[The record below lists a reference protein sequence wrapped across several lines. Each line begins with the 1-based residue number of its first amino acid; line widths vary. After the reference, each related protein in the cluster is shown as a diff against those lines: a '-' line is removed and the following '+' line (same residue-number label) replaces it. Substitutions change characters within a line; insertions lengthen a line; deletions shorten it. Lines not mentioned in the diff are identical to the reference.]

1 MRPSAVSSR
10 LAAGN
15 EPSLGASLRL
25 VFTNGGSGRVPI
37 ETVIKPILDTVLDA
51 VVVMAPAKAR
61 SAPGIIMPRT
71 SLAGGLKG
79 RLAAIRRTD
88 RPRVRSATLTSTELA
103 RFNRDGIAKVL
114 DTRLELSALRRDGSE
129 IPVELSITIVSREGR
144 DVFVGFLRDI
154 SQRRDTERQVEFR
167 LRESRLMLDLSE
179 RASGAEK
186 FETVLAAALDAICE
200 LADWPVGHAF
210 LVTEDDER
218 LQSAGWSTNA
228 QHIAPALVPA
238 TEGQLFAPGIGLP
251 GRVLESGQPMW
262 VTRVELDLNFPRR
275 GMGFESGFAFPVL
288 SGDRCIA
295 VLEFFSRDP
304 REPEPAL
311 LLSARAIGA
320 QIGRVYE
327 RKRGEELQALLL
339 AELNHRAKNIL
350 AVVRGIAHFSFGS
363 SKSLEEAQQTF
374 DRRLDLIAK
383 ANDILH
389 AQSGQ
394 SALLGDI
401 VHEATG
407 GCGVPSECLAV
418 TGARICVDSSTAM
431 MFSLAVHELCTNAVK
446 YGALSQEGGRIAID
460 WSPAEDP
467 SRFDFG
473 WAEFGATAIDP
484 PQSEGFGMRIL
495 KRGMELETGGRAE
508 VTYAA
513 PGFTYSLHG
522 ARHAG
527 IAADRAAA

>member
-1 MRPSAVSSR
+1 
-10 LAAGN
+10 
-15 EPSLGASLRL
+15 
-25 VFTNGGSGRVPI
+25 VPI

-51 VVVMAPAKAR
+51 VVVMDREGVIRAWNHHAEDIFGWTAEEAIGRDLGELIVPA
-61 SAPGIIMPRT
+61 
-71 SLAGGLKG
+71 SLRHAHFNG
-79 RLAAIRRTD
+79 
-88 RPRVRSATLTSTELA
+88 LA

-114 DTRLELSALRRDGSE
+114 DTRLELSGLRRDGSE
-129 IPVELSITIVSREGR
+129 IPVELSITLVSREGR

-154 SQRRDTERQVEFR
+154 SQRRHAERQVEFR

-186 FETVLAAALDAICE
+186 FETVLAAALDAICA

-238 TEGQLFAPGIGLP
+238 TENQLFAPGIGLP

-262 VTRVELDLNFPRR
+262 VTRVDLDSNFPRR

-350 AVVRGIAHFSFGS
+350 AVVRGIAHLSFGS

-374 DRRLDLIAK
+374 DRRLDSIAK

-401 VHEATG
+401 VHEAIG

-460 WSPAEDP
+460 WSPSEDDP

-473 WAEFGATAIDP
+473 WAEFGAAAINP
-484 PQSEGFGMRIL
+484 PESEGFGMRIL
-495 KRGMELETGGRAE
+495 KRGMELETGGRAQ
-508 VTYAA
+508 VTYAP